1 MPDFNRNGFNDIV
14 LRNYKTGDNVIWSM
28 GGTNGTT
35 VVGGLPLPN
44 VPQPAYR
51 LELTGDFNADNQAD
65 LLFRNYETG
74 ENLIWLMNDNNIIGG
89 AVLPPLP
96 DEAWQPRVA
105 GDFTGDN
112 KTDIVFRNTATGE
125 NIIWVM
131 DGTTLTG
138 GIALPPLSTEWR
150 LSVGGDVDRN
160 GTGDLFWRNSLTGD
174 NVIWRMNRS
183 TVLGGVALPRVPEAE
198 WRIEGADDFDRN
210 GFADF
215 RWRNYKTGDNL
226 VWLMDGANIISGAVL
241 PPLAANSGWESP
253 SGSFDN
259 LVLGTSANDV
269 LSGASGNDSM
279 LGRAANDFIS
289 GASGNDTL
297 QGEAGHD
304 MMFGSTEHDY
314 LAGGDGNDILYGEVG
329 NDILIGGRN
338 FGAGTFVI
346 AAYKDT
352 LTGGVGS
359 DTFGLRIAAA
369 TSAPPP
375 EPGEPIGFD
384 PAPPADPNTADLIT
398 DFQDGID
405 RLVLPQGIAF
415 EQLTFSPAGAF
426 GESTF
431 IHSQE
436 FGAFGLPV
444 SDRAIAVLTNVAPSQ
459 LTALDFVAAPPGGFE
474 VL

>member
-65 LLFRNYETG
+65 ILFRNYETG

-89 AVLPPLP
+89 AVLPPLA

-125 NIIWVM
+125 NVIWVM

-138 GIALPPLSTEWR
+138 GIPLPPLSTEWR

-183 TVLGGVALPRVPEAE
+183 TVLGGVALPRVPEAQ

-215 RWRNYKTGDNL
+215 RWRNYQTGENL
-226 VWLMDGANIISGAVL
+226 IWLMDGANIISGAVL

-269 LSGASGNDSM
+269 LSGAAGADSM
-279 LGRAANDFIS
+279 LGRTGNDFIS

-297 QGEAGHD
+297 QGEAGND
-304 MMFGSTEHDY
+304 MMFGSTEQDY
-314 LAGGDGNDILYGEVG
+314 LAGGDGNDILYGETG

-338 FGAGTFVI
+338 FGEGTFVI

-384 PAPPADPNTADLIT
+384 PAPPADVNTADLIT

-415 EQLTFSPAGAF
+415 EQLTFSPAGTF

-431 IHSQE
+431 IHSQV
-436 FGAFGLPV
+436 FGSFGLPV
-444 SDRAIAVLTNVAPSQ
+444 SDRAIALLTNVAPSQ
-459 LTALDFVAAPPGGFE
+459 LSALDFVAAPPGGFE